1 MAVMKTLHKKHKFPH
16 GNKAESE
23 SIYFTLIELLIV
35 IAIIAILA
43 ALLLPVL
50 NKARETA
57 KRASCSANMNQVGKA
72 EMMYSSDFSNYFVIT
87 ARGYGT
93 YAAVM
98 NQLYKLPRTV
108 FSCPTEQNPTQDE
121 FFYISI
127 GIHRPDSGGGYNVRT
142 DEFYWLNREEM
153 GQYYLMVD
161 SNHFFVLSKMKQ
173 LSRIPLLA
181 DVRRPFNVAQPN
193 RGFAYFIPNNK
204 FGGGPSGIG
213 RVHSVGANITYADGH
228 VEYLSASELKSRGYT
243 YWVDQFGRAAW

>member
-1 MAVMKTLHKKHKFPH
+1 MAFMKTLHKKHKFPH

-43 ALLLPVL
+43 ALLLPAL

-108 FSCPTEQNPTQDE
+108 FSCPTEQNPTQEE
-121 FFYISI
+121 FNYISI
-127 GIHRPDSGGGYNVRT
+127 GIHRPDSGAGYVRT

-161 SNHFFVLSKMKQ
+161 PNHFFVLSKMKQ
-173 LSRIPLLA
+173 LSRIPFLA

-204 FGGGPSGIG
+204 FAGGPAASAGFIPSGPTSPM
-213 RVHSVGANITYADGH
+213 RTVMWNTSLLRN
-228 VEYLSASELKSRGYT
+228 
-243 YWVDQFGRAAW
+243 

>member
-1 MAVMKTLHKKHKFPH
+1 M
-16 GNKAESE
+16 
-23 SIYFTLIELLIV
+23 IELLIV

-43 ALLLPVL
+43 ALLLPAL

-121 FFYISI
+121 FSISPSAFTARTAVE
-127 GIHRPDSGGGYNVRT
+127 GI
-142 DEFYWLNREEM
+142 M
-153 GQYYLMVD
+153 
-161 SNHFFVLSKMKQ
+161 
-173 LSRIPLLA
+173 
-181 DVRRPFNVAQPN
+181 
-193 RGFAYFIPNNK
+193 
-204 FGGGPSGIG
+204 
-213 RVHSVGANITYADGH
+213 
-228 VEYLSASELKSRGYT
+228 SEPMNSTG
-243 YWVDQFGRAAW
+243 